1 MKSLAIGLFMA
12 EAIASACTPS
22 SSGTT
27 STPPALSAVSPAPSS
42 ASTAPSVETAPRATD
57 TIRTAKGDLT
67 VTPLKHASLV
77 FGFAGHTIYV
87 DPAMDAPI
95 ERLPRADYVFISHTH
110 PDHMDPAM
118 LDKLRKPSTVVVA
131 PQAVADKIAGVTV
144 LPNGARK
151 SFGDFEVE
159 GIAMYNLVRGP
170 AAGKLFHD
178 KGQGDGFVFT
188 FGDTRVYVS
197 GDTECTPE
205 MKALANID
213 VAFVCMNLPYTMP
226 PKEAAE
232 CVNAFKPR
240 VVYPYHYRGSNLD
253 EFKSAVTA
261 PGVEVRVRNWY
272 P

>member
-1 MKSLAIGLFMA
+1 MKFFAIGRFVAAMTVA
-12 EAIASACTPS
+12 ACTPT
-22 SSGTT
+22 SSG
-27 STPPALSAVSPAPSS
+27 SPSATAAPSPS
-42 ASTAPSVETAPRATD
+42 APAAASAAGATRGTD
-57 TIRTAKGDLT
+57 TIPTGKGDLT
-67 VTPLKHASLV
+67 VTPLKHASVV
-77 FGFAGHTIYV
+77 FGFAGHSIYV

-95 ERLPRADYVFISHTH
+95 DGLPKADYVFITHTH
-110 PDHMDPAM
+110 PDHMDPAL
-118 LDKLRKPSTVVVA
+118 LDKVKKASTIVVA
-131 PQAVADKIAGVTV
+131 AQAVADKVAGVTV
-144 LPNGARK
+144 MPNGAKK

-159 GIAMYNLVRGP
+159 AIAMYNMVRGP
-170 AAGKLFHD
+170 SAGKLYHE

-188 FGDTRVYVS
+188 FGDKRVYVS

-232 CVNAFKPR
+232 CVNAFKPK
-240 VVYPYHYRGSNLD
+240 VVYPYHYRDSNLD

>member
-1 MKSLAIGLFMA
+1 MVGLVLAATMA
-12 EAIASACTPS
+12 EACTPS
-22 SSGTT
+22 SPAPGATPAAP
-27 STPPALSAVSPAPSS
+27 STAASAAPSPVSAVEA
-42 ASTAPSVETAPRATD
+42 APRAND
-57 TIRTAKGDLT
+57 KVHTAKGDLT

-77 FGFAGHTIYV
+77 FAFAGHTIYV

-95 ERLPRADYVFISHTH
+95 DALPKADYVFITHAH
-110 PDHMDPAM
+110 PDHMDPGM
-118 LDKLRKPSTVVVA
+118 LDKVKKPSTVVVA
-131 PQAVADKIAGVTV
+131 SVGVTDKIPAVTV
-144 LPNGARK
+144 MPNGDKK

-159 GIAMYNLVRGP
+159 AVPMYNMVRGP
-170 AAGKLFHD
+170 AAGKLYHD

-232 CVNAFKPR
+232 CVNAFKPK